1 MHINGGQQKAHNL
14 LISQYMYQSNP
25 TMDHT
30 MESALLDSFSFSC
43 PATTGLG
50 FWSSA
55 TCLGDDTA
63 EDDDEDGDGEPTLR
77 GLDGMCSLRSSLM
90 GLLGLR
96 SSGGGC
102 ICGGGCCIC
111 GCGGSAA

>member
-1 MHINGGQQKAHNL
+1 MLG
-14 LISQYMYQSNP
+14 
-25 TMDHT
+25 
-30 MESALLDSFSFSC
+30 SFSC
-43 PATTGLG
+43 PATTVLG

-63 EDDDEDGDGEPTLR
+63 EDDDEDGDGEATLR
-77 GLDGMCSLRSSLM
+77 GLSGGMCILLSSLM

-102 ICGGGCCIC
+102 ICG
-111 GCGGSAA
+111 CGGSMGGG